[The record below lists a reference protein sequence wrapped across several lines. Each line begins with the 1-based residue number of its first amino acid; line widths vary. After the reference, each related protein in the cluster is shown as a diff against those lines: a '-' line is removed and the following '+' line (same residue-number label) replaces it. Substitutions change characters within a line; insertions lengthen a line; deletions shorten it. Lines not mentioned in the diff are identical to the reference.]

1 LHATHTTRT
10 QKDAE
15 ETNDMDFRYSE
26 EQQAIGDLAGQVLSD
41 RSTHERLRELERGD
55 GPRFDH
61 ELWAELANVG
71 VLGATIP
78 EEHGGA
84 GLDLVALGAVLE
96 HAGRTAAAVPLWE
109 TLGLGVPAIAKYA
122 PTDVAADVLG
132 RVAAGE
138 LILTAGWH
146 EQGGEPLVPT
156 TIASR
161 TDDGLG
167 WTVSG
172 TKICVPAGVI
182 ADAVLVPAA
191 IEDGGSVGLFLV
203 HKGEGVGVEP
213 LVTTLGDPQA
223 ALLLADASATLIA
236 EGADALRW
244 AYDRAVATQCAV
256 ATGVCAEAL
265 RLTAEYTKER
275 KQFDVP
281 IASFQAVAHRA
292 ADAYIDTEAVRLTA
306 HQALW
311 RLSNEVPASAEVATA
326 KFWAAWGGQRV
337 VHAAQHLHGGVG
349 VDRDY
354 PLHRCFLQAK
364 ELELQLGGATRQ
376 LLLLGEIVATEPV

>member
-1 LHATHTTRT
+1 
-10 QKDAE
+10 
-15 ETNDMDFRYSE
+15 MDFTFSE
-26 EQQAIGDLAGQVLSD
+26 EQQAIGDLAGQVLGD
-41 RSTHERLRELERGD
+41 RSTHERLRELERAD
-55 GPRFDH
+55 GPRFDAD
-61 ELWAELANVG
+61 LWAELAELG
-71 VLGATIP
+71 VLGATVP

-96 HAGRTAAAVPLWE
+96 AAGRTAAAVPLWE
-109 TLGLGVPAIAKYA
+109 TLGLGVPAIARFA
-122 PTDVAADVLG
+122 PASLAAEVLAA
-132 RVAAGE
+132 VAAGTTV
-138 LILTAGWH
+138 LTAAWH
-146 EQGGEPLVPT
+146 ETGAEPLVPT

-161 TDDGLG
+161 SGDG
-167 WTVSG
+167 WTVTG
-172 TKICVPAGVI
+172 TKVCVPAGAI

-191 IEDGGSVGLFLV
+191 LEESGSVGLFLV
-203 HKGEGVGVEP
+203 RSDRGRADGVGMEP

-223 ALLLADASATLIA
+223 ALLFAEAPATLVA
-236 EGADALRW
+236 EGAEALRW
-244 AYDRAVATQCAV
+244 AYERAVATQCAV

-265 RLTAEYTKER
+265 RLTADYTKER

-292 ADAYIDTEAVRLTA
+292 ADAYIDTEAVRLTT

-311 RLSNEVPASAEVATA
+311 RLGNDQPATAEVATA

-364 ELELQLGGATRQ
+364 ELELQLGGSTQQ
-376 LLLLGEIVATEPV
+376 LLALGDFIAHEPV

>member
-1 LHATHTTRT
+1 
-10 QKDAE
+10 
-15 ETNDMDFRYSE
+15 MDFRFSE
-26 EQQAIGDLAGQVLSD
+26 EQQAIGDLAGQVLAD

-55 GPRFDH
+55 GPRYDA
-61 ELWAELANVG
+61 ELWAELAKVG

-78 EEHGGA
+78 EAHGGA
-84 GLDLVALGAVLE
+84 GLDLIALGAVLE
-96 HAGRTAAAVPLWE
+96 AAGRTAAAVPLGE
-109 TLGLGVPAIAKYA
+109 TLGLGVPAIARFA
-122 PTDVAADVLG
+122 PDGLAADLLG
-132 RVAAGE
+132 RVANGE
-138 LILTAGWH
+138 LVLTAAWH
-146 EQGGEPLVPT
+146 EQDAEPLVPT

-161 TDDGLG
+161 SGDA
-167 WTVSG
+167 WSVSG

-191 IEDGGSVGLFLV
+191 IEEGGSVGLFLV
-203 HKGEGVGVEP
+203 DKGEGVGVEP
-213 LVTTLGDPQA
+213 QVTTLGDPQA
-223 ALLLADASATLIA
+223 ALLLADAPATLIA
-236 EGADALRW
+236 EGAEALRW
-244 AYDRAVATQCAV
+244 AYERAIGTQCAV
-256 ATGVCAEAL
+256 ATGVCDEAL
-265 RLTAEYTKER
+265 RLTADYTKER

-292 ADAYIDTEAVRLTA
+292 ADAYIDTEAVRLTT

-311 RLSNEVPASAEVATA
+311 RLGHDEPASAEVSTA

-376 LLLLGEIVATEPV
+376 LLLLGEIIANEPV